1 MATKSQI
8 LEELKREEA
17 QLAQE
22 LAKYKPVGRRKPA
35 QRAPEQ
41 SAEEKSE
48 IRKAKSRIAYKQ
60 RQLAFYT
67 TSQQE
72 EEEEEPQAVYVPNP
86 PAKKAPAK
94 RAPAKRASASVG
106 GRQALPE
113 PPQQPKGVQMVFV
126 PGDGSDMGYEETVE
140 VDDDEDGFDA
150 RD

>member
-1 MATKSQI
+1 MATKSMI

-22 LAKYKPVGRRKPA
+22 LAKYKPAGRRKPA

-48 IRKAKSRIAYKQ
+48 IRKAKSRISYKQ

-72 EEEEEPQAVYVPNP
+72 EDEEPLLPNP

-140 VDDDEDGFDA
+140 VDDDEDGFDPEQ
-150 RD
+150 